1 MTVTVLAWVL
11 LLGGTGVKARDF
23 LRGQDT
29 WGPWLLFFLSSLS
42 FITVACTQ
50 FVTSGHITGWP
61 GMALATWMVMLEPA
75 LKESKKDAPG
85 QPESLVEAIDRL
97 TAARAAGQITYQAAA
112 AELETSHGQTP
123 TAAEILLGEPAA
135 TPGPAAL
142 PQPADPA

>member
-1 MTVTVLAWVL
+1 MAFTVLAWVL
-11 LLGGTGVKARDF
+11 LLGGVGVKCRDF
-23 LRGQDT
+23 LRGQST

-50 FVTSGHITGWP
+50 LLTSGHFTGWP
-61 GMALATWMVMLEPA
+61 GMAVATWMVMLEPA

-85 QPESLVEAIDRL
+85 QPEGLVEAIDRL
-97 TAARAAGQITYQAAA
+97 TAARAAGQITHQAAV

-135 TPGPAAL
+135 AGEPAAL
-142 PQPADPA
+142 PRPADPA